1 MSRKFREWQPDA
13 SWLFPPSPR
22 DWLPEDHLVYFLL
35 DVTAQIDIS
44 PIVDD
49 YSGKDGRTDGQPPFH
64 PRMMLVLLLYAYSQ
78 GVFSSRKIMQR
89 CTTDAA
95 FRIIVVEDIPDFRRI
110 AEFRVRH
117 FAHMQPL
124 FLQVLMLCREAGLLK
139 VGRLSLDGTK
149 VKANASR
156 NKAMSYDHMGPAIE
170 KLETEIGEL
179 LAQAD
184 GADAADDSRFGDL
197 SGDEIPEE
205 LKRRE
210 SRLAKILEAKEAL
223 EQAARQKAQD
233 HVDAMEAEGRDHRT
247 NPEEAVPKP
256 KDQRNFTDPESKI
269 MKTSNK
275 GFDQCGNAQTIENLD
290 AAGVTENV
298 KAFTADAGYFS
309 EENMNSLDANDR
321 IDDTFIAT
329 GRQKHNDSV
338 PDSPKGRPPAKLTA
352 KQTMA
357 RRNRT
362 KKGRTEYA
370 RRKVIIEPV
379 FGQIKGSMG
388 FRNFLLRG
396 LEKMKGGMETGVRC
410 SQLNEVVQKRCA
422 GRILKRQCRED
433 LRRNRATFRRPG
445 LRRHP
450 IFLAGIRCRSSD
462 AAMPKIRK
470 FQPTTSACRFT
481 FPDTLLERSIQYSD
495 ARTSI
500 DIERKPKEIARQY
513 CGKLEGRAKNAP
525 DVELMCKIHARKK

>member
-247 NPEEAVPKP
+247 NPEEAVLKP

-396 LEKMKGGMETGVRC
+396 LEKMKGEWKLVC
-410 SQLNEVVQKRCA
+410 VVHNLMK
-422 GRILKRQCRED
+422 L
-433 LRRNRATFRRPG
+433 FRSG
-445 LRRHP
+445 
-450 IFLAGIRCRSSD
+450 
-462 AAMPKIRK
+462 
-470 FQPTTSACRFT
+470 
-481 FPDTLLERSIQYSD
+481 
-495 ARTSI
+495 
-500 DIERKPKEIARQY
+500 
-513 CGKLEGRAKNAP
+513 AP
-525 DVELMCKIHARKK
+525 VAY